1 MSSGKTNIDI
11 TIIKTKILTT
21 KFRLLWPLEMS
32 RDCAIT
38 LLHENVTRYCIVG
51 ARIECAKI
59 VVFVLIRAKVIIIII
74 IYVFIFTTSLLLLLI
89 SNTKVYYKTGIGTWR
104 FRKALKKLK
113 HNNANTTFI
122 VICLIF

>member
-11 TIIKTKILTT
+11 TIIKTKILTI

-59 VVFVLIRAKVIIIII
+59 VVFVLIRAKVIIIYFNYII
-74 IYVFIFTTSLLLLLI
+74 ILI
-89 SNTKVYYKTGIGTWR
+89 IAVK
-104 FRKALKKLK
+104 
-113 HNNANTTFI
+113 
-122 VICLIF
+122 